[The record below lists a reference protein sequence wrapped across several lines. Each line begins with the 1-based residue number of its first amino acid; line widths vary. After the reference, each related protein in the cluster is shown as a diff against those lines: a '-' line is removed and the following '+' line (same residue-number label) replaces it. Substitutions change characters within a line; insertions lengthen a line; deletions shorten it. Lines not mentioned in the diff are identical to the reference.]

1 MRHFN
6 AGKKIDYRGI
16 VSRRK
21 GGENHCPAPPP
32 GGGGGGGG
40 GEAVIRLSG
49 HRTGRIAAY
58 L

>member
-6 AGKKIDYRGI
+6 AGKKIDYRKFAVFVFRPGAETYPLPFQ
-16 VSRRK
+16 K
-21 GGENHCPAPPP
+21 P
-32 GGGGGGGG
+32 GGRG